1 MAEVIAGSPPL
12 TFQGAKEVFLYD
24 EEVGLDQSLDYNAAR
39 SSMII
44 PFEDLSEAMSAYMEK
59 RKGEFKG
66 K

>member
-1 MAEVIAGSPPL
+1 L
-12 TFQGAKEVFLYD
+12 LYD
-24 EEVGLDQSLDYNAAR
+24 EEVGLDQSLNYNAAR

-44 PFEDLSEAMSAYMEK
+44 PSEDLAEEISAYMEK